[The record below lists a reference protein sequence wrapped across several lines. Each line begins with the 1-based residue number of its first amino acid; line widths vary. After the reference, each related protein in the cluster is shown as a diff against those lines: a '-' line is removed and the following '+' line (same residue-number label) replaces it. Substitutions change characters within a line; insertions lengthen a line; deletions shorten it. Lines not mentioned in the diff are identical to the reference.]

1 MLNQCIIIITQN
13 AFDVYL
19 WLTLI
24 RRSCRSGQ
32 TIYPFISTF
41 QVGRAGKDTDEVS
54 RKVQNLLLEVE
65 EIMSELENSPTLDEK
80 DIDRLEEQI
89 RITEDKLKETKLEE
103 KLEQLQKD
111 HKTRNE
117 LIEQYKLEIA
127 WLQNEVDNIE
137 EVIEALPEGCFRRLE
152 LEP

>member
-1 MLNQCIIIITQN
+1 
-13 AFDVYL
+13 
-19 WLTLI
+19 
-24 RRSCRSGQ
+24 
-32 TIYPFISTF
+32 
-41 QVGRAGKDTDEVS
+41 
-54 RKVQNLLLEVE
+54 
-65 EIMSELENSPTLDEK
+65 MSELENSPTLDEK

-89 RITEDKLKETKLEE
+89 KITEQKLKETKLEE

-111 HKTRNE
+111 YKNRNE

-137 EVIEALPEGCFRRLE
+137 EVVKALPEGCFRRVE